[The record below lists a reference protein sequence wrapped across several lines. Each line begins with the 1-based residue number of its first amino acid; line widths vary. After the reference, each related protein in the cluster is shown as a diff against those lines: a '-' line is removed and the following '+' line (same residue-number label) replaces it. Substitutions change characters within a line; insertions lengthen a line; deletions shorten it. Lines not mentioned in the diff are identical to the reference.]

1 MGGSTD
7 SGQWLRDMDSECP
20 QQSPAQPWGSQHCL
34 ALTWG
39 CRVVLS
45 PGHAPKGSMKGSVK
59 NVLLLSFCLL
69 IPILICI
76 IILIMKWNRLV
87 RRCVAR
93 EMEAA
98 E

>member
-1 MGGSTD
+1 
-7 SGQWLRDMDSECP
+7 
-20 QQSPAQPWGSQHCL
+20 
-34 ALTWG
+34 
-39 CRVVLS
+39 
-45 PGHAPKGSMKGSVK
+45 MKGSVK

>member
-1 MGGSTD
+1 
-7 SGQWLRDMDSECP
+7 
-20 QQSPAQPWGSQHCL
+20 
-34 ALTWG
+34 
-39 CRVVLS
+39 
-45 PGHAPKGSMKGSVK
+45 MKGSVK

-98 E
+98 DSTDEETSSIGSHESSGSSQSSRAGTGMEPEPKPEPERGSGPSREQ